1 MKAGSANYPVAQGGQ
16 TWLYWGATLSVGMV
30 GAALLLVL
38 GDLGWI
44 TIAAAIALPVVATG
58 LGWWVARHIRTL
70 LNQTIAAVKS
80 STRVECEAETAS
92 AGITG
97 LEEVCV
103 EVVPI
108 WSKQVEATRI
118 QTEQAITT
126 LANRFSGIFDKLE
139 EVVNASQ
146 GAAEG
151 MAGNAEGGG
160 VGVVAHSEAELT
172 RVMDSLRAA
181 QVSRNEMLEQ
191 VRSLTSYTDELRK
204 MAGEVAAIAA
214 QTNLL
219 ALNAAIEAAR
229 AGEAGR
235 GFAVVADEVRKLS
248 SLSSETGKKMSAK
261 VDVINNSIASV
272 FKVAAETSEQDAK
285 SVVDS
290 EASIHQVLSSFHG
303 VTQRLSDSAVML
315 QWVSKGVREEISDVM
330 VTLQFQDRVSQILT
344 HVRNNMD
351 KLHQHML
358 QHKQESAATGHM
370 LHIDSKVWL
379 EEMAPLY
386 ATEEQRQIH
395 KGTNKVTVVKEQ
407 ETTFF

>member
-1 MKAGSANYPVAQGGQ
+1 MMAGSKNYPDAQSGPAS
-16 TWLYWGATLSVGMV
+16 WGATLAIGMV
-30 GAALLLVL
+30 GAVSLLVL
-38 GDLGWI
+38 GGLGWI
-44 TIAAAIALPVVATG
+44 TITAATVLLVMAAG
-58 LGWWVARHIRTL
+58 LGWWVARSNRTL

-80 STRVECEAETAS
+80 STRAECEAETAS
-92 AGITG
+92 AGVTG
-97 LEEVCV
+97 LEEVCT

-108 WSKQVEATRI
+108 WSRQVETTRI
-118 QTEQAITT
+118 QTEEAITS
-126 LANRFSGIFDKLE
+126 LVNRFSGIFDKLE
-139 EVVNASQ
+139 EAVNASQ

-151 MAGNAEGGG
+151 MAGNAVGGG
-160 VGVVAHSEAELT
+160 VGVVSHSEAELT
-172 RVMDSLRAA
+172 RVMDSLKSA
-181 QVSRNEMLEQ
+181 QVSRNDMLEQ
-191 VRSLTSYTDELRK
+191 VRSLTSYTEELRT

-248 SLSSETGKKMSAK
+248 NLSSETGKKMSAK

-272 FKVAAETSEQDAK
+272 FKVAADTSEHDAK
-285 SVVDS
+285 SVADS
-290 EASIHQVLSSFHG
+290 ETSIHQVLSSFHSI
-303 VTQRLSDSAVML
+303 TQRLSDSAVML

-330 VTLQFQDRVSQILT
+330 VSLQFQDRVSQILT

-351 KLHQHML
+351 KLHQHIL
-358 QHKQESAATGHM
+358 QHKQESAVSGQI
-370 LHIDSKVWL
+370 LHIDSKAWL

-395 KGTNKVTVVKEQ
+395 KGADTVAVAKEQ